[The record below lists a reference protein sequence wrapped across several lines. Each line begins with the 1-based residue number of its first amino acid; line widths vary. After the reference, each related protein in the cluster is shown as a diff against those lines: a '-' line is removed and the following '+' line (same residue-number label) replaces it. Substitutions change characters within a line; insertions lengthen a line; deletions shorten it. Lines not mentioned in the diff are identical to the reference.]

1 MLALP
6 PPDGMPPA
14 GWRTA
19 AVAVLMAVWWA
30 TEAVP
35 LAATA
40 LIPLVAFPLLGVA
53 PPRALAGAYGDPL
66 IFLFLG
72 GFLLALAIQRAG
84 LHRRLALAVTAAAGT
99 GPRAL
104 IGGFMLATAFLS
116 MWVSNTATAVLMLPI
131 ARAVILVVER
141 EAGERAAAGFAK
153 ALLLAIAYAASIGG
167 IATLI
172 GTPPNALLASFL
184 ARSHG
189 IELGFA
195 AWLAVGLPLAAI
207 LLGTTWLVLTRL
219 LFPLPEGALRPIART
234 LARERDATGPLRPAE
249 RRVAVIFATTALAWL
264 ARPWLEPVLP
274 GLDDTG
280 IAILAGLALFVL
292 PAGTGPGERLLDWAS
307 ARELPWGVLLL
318 FGGGLALAQAI
329 AGSGLA
335 DWLGQRLGAL
345 HGLPPLLVVVVV
357 TALVVFLT
365 ELTSNTA
372 TAATFL
378 PLAAALATAL
388 GVEVWLLAMPVA
400 TAASCAFMMPVA
412 TPPNAI
418 VYASGHLRI
427 ADMARAGLILNLA
440 AIVAISAI
448 AALSASG

>member
-1 MLALP
+1 
-6 PPDGMPPA
+6 
-14 GWRTA
+14 
-19 AVAVLMAVWWA
+19 MAVWWA

-40 LIPLVAFPLLGVA
+40 LLPLIAFPLLGIA
-53 PPRALAGAYGDPL
+53 PPRALAAAYGDPL

-72 GFLLALAIQRAG
+72 GFLVALAIQRAG
-84 LHRRLALAVTAAAGT
+84 LHRRLALAVTTAAGT
-99 GPRAL
+99 GPGAL
-104 IGGFMLATAFLS
+104 IGGFMAATAFLS
-116 MWVSNTATAVLMLPI
+116 MWLSNTATAVLMLPI

-141 EAGERAAAGFAK
+141 EVPAPAAAGFAK

-184 ARSHG
+184 ARSRG
-189 IELGFA
+189 IELGFT

-207 LLGTTWLVLTRL
+207 LLAATWLLLTRVV
-219 LFPLPEGALRPIART
+219 FRLPSGALAPIAAA
-234 LARERDATGPLRPAE
+234 LARERHAHGPIRPAE
-249 RRVAVIFATTALAWL
+249 RRIAVIVAATALAWL

-274 GLDDTG
+274 GLDDTV
-280 IAILAGLALFVL
+280 IAITAGLALFVL

-335 DWLGQRLGAL
+335 DWLGRQLGAL
-345 HGLPPLLVVVVV
+345 HGLPPLLVVLVV

-378 PLAAALATAL
+378 PLAAALASAL
-388 GVEVWLLAMPVA
+388 GVEAWLLAMPVA
-400 TAASCAFMMPVA
+400 VAASCAFMMPVA

-427 ADMARAGLILNLA
+427 ADMARAGLLLNLV
-440 AIVAISAI
+440 AIVVISAV
-448 AALSASG
+448 AALSAG